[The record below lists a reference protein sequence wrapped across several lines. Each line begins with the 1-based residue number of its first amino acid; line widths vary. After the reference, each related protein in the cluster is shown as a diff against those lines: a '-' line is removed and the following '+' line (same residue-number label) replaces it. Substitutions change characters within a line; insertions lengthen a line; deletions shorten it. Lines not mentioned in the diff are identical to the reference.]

1 MPSLPMTQYVRPARQ
16 PRSKRVSTP
25 SCFATRVNWGAH
37 VGFTSMGTWEA
48 FVMMSLSSCS
58 FSSTSSDVSWMNF
71 PRPTGMRK
79 NT

>member
-1 MPSLPMTQYVRPARQ
+1 MRPAKQ

-37 VGFTSMGTWEA
+37 VGFTSIGTSA
-48 FVMMSLSSCS
+48 ALRMMSFSRRS
-58 FSSTSSDVSWMNF
+58 FSSTSSDVSWMNL